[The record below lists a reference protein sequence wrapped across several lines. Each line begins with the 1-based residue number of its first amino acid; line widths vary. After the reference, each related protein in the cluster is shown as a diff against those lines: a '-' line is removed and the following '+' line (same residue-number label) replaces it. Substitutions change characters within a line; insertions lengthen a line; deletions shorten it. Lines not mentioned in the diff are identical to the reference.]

1 MQTDTQNAPASPLGA
16 TLDALA
22 HTIAQ
27 RRTAT
32 EESYT
37 HRLLEGKLDSLLK
50 KVSEESLETCLAAKE
65 TDLLVADA
73 SAAQTAQAAQA
84 AQASQDHLRYE
95 AADLVYH
102 LMVLLARFDI
112 SNDDLA
118 AELNARMTPEER
130 PEGARVMDQ
139 NHINRGR

>member
-1 MQTDTQNAPASPLGA
+1 MQNDERNAGASPIGA
-16 TLDALA
+16 TLETLA
-22 HTIAQ
+22 ATISQ
-27 RRTAT
+27 RKAAI

-65 TDLLVADA
+65 TDLLPAGP
-73 SAAQTAQAAQA
+73 QQAA
-84 AQASQDHLRYE
+84 STDHLRYE
-95 AADLVYH
+95 AADLIYH
-102 LMVLLARFDI
+102 LMVLLSRFGI

-130 PEGARVMDQ
+130 PHGARVMDQ
-139 NHINRGR
+139 DHINRGK

>member
-1 MQTDTQNAPASPLGA
+1 MQTDTQNASASPLGT

-65 TDLLVADA
+65 TDLLAADA
-73 SAAQTAQAAQA
+73 SAAQA

-139 NHINRGR
+139 DHINRGR

>member
-1 MQTDTQNAPASPLGA
+1 MQNDTDNVGVSQIGL

-22 HTIAQ
+22 NTIQQ
-27 RRTAT
+27 RMTAT
-32 EESYT
+32 DESYT

-65 TDLLVADA
+65 TDLIA
-73 SAAQTAQAAQA
+73 SGCAQADLNAE
-84 AQASQDHLRYE
+84 SSRDHLRYE

-112 SNDDLA
+112 SNNDLA

-130 PEGARVMDQ
+130 PHGARVMEQ
-139 NHINRGR
+139 AHINRGK

>member
-1 MQTDTQNAPASPLGA
+1 MQNDTRNAGASPIGS
-16 TLDALA
+16 TLEALA
-22 HTIAQ
+22 ATIDQ
-27 RRTAT
+27 RKAAT

-65 TDLLVADA
+65 TDLIPEGE
-73 SAAQTAQAAQA
+73 QQAA
-84 AQASQDHLRYE
+84 STDHLRYE
-95 AADLVYH
+95 AADLIYH
-102 LMVLLARFDI
+102 LMVLLSRFGI

-130 PEGARVMDQ
+130 PHGARVMEQD
-139 NHINRGR
+139 HINRGK

>member
-1 MQTDTQNAPASPLGA
+1 MRNDTYNAAASPLGV

-22 HTIAQ
+22 NTIQQ
-27 RRTAT
+27 RKGAT
-32 EESYT
+32 DESYT

-65 TDLLVADA
+65 TDLLETGTP
-73 SAAQTAQAAQA
+73 AQG
-84 AQASQDHLRYE
+84 ASQNHLRYE

-130 PEGARVMDQ
+130 PEGARVMEQD
-139 NHINRGR
+139 HINRGR